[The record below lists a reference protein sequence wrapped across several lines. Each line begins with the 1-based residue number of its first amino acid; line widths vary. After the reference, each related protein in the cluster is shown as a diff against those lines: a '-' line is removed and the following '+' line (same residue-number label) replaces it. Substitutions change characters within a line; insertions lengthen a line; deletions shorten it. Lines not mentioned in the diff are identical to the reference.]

1 MSQEHE
7 KSCPM
12 CALTTRIF
20 GSRFAGCGDVSNK
33 PANEAI
39 DLLVKRMDEL
49 NEEAKAARASGKISP
64 EEYQQFLHL
73 ISESFPYAASM
84 VPAMALLAGARSDP
98 VSMMQMVQANM
109 KRAAEVVLQSSGLG
123 SLVGALKD
131 LIGKSESA
139 ESDSDED
146 EEREPVSL
154 SQLN

>member
-1 MSQEHE
+1 MSQEHN

-12 CALTTRIF
+12 CTLTTRIF
-20 GSRFAGCGDVSNK
+20 GSKFAGCGDVSNK
-33 PANEAI
+33 PAHEAV

-64 EEYQQFLHL
+64 EEYQEFLKL
-73 ISESFPYAASM
+73 IADSFPYAASM

-123 SLVGALKD
+123 SLLGAIQG
-131 LIGKSESA
+131 LINKSESP
-139 ESDSDED
+139 ESDED
-146 EEREPVSL
+146 EESEPASL